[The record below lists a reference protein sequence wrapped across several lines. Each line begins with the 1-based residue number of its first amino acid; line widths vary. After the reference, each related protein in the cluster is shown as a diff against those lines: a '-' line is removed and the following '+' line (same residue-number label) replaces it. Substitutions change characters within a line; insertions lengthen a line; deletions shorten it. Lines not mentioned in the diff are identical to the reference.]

1 MKKLLILLF
10 LIIGYSTYSQTDNS
24 QFIRFT
30 NNIIFADSVRMDS
43 LNGSGTILRIDE
55 NGYLYRNTGT
65 SVDTIVIGQVTN
77 LRQALDSLAL
87 TVDSNFNL
95 SGTNFLSLND
105 SIWVEYIMA
114 TDVIKANNLEVFK
127 NGATYLDVYSL
138 DGGRA
143 RIRIN
148 ELSTGDRISDILF
161 FSDDSL
167 SYGTRIR
174 RSGGANS
181 DFAIHNQGSGKIIL
195 TGGSGTDGIRVNQD
209 GSVEVS
215 QQYTLPTS
223 DGSANQVIK
232 TDGSGVL
239 SFTNV
244 QSPLTAG
251 TNITISNDTISSTG
265 GSDADWTINGNYIYN
280 ASDSIG
286 IGTVT
291 PSSPLDVKGFAQVT
305 SSTTYAF
312 TAQNSLTGTAGR
324 FVSSN
329 GSGIEITSNQSL
341 GYGIRLNEY
350 EVDSISN
357 DATLA
362 GNDAE
367 DLVTEQAVKG
377 YVDNAILNDTRVSWA
392 ADVDTSARVDGFVL
406 KWNAGAGTHYYDTAG
421 TGGGGSTYFRGQG
434 LTLSANTFAIGDDSV
449 TTAMLQDDAVTY
461 SKIQNVGGNSVLARA
476 ASGSGNLSEVSLS
489 TSQLLGRGSSGNI
502 SAISLSG
509 LTMNGTTLSATNTG
523 DITAV
528 SAGNGLTGG
537 GSSGAVTVTM
547 GTPST
552 LTGSSTNSV
561 GTSTHAH
568 QLDFGTFKSNSY
580 GFFLDTTR
588 TTGEFLVD
596 SGIGITTEEKVI
608 LFTMSGEA
616 DSVLLGSGY
625 FTMSARVVIN
635 AVNNDTLSG
644 VQNVSP
650 NLPKYT
656 IKAYLVNDVQT
667 LGSVISGEKIELRT
681 ARVIDMFTA
690 IKNGESTA
698 EGIIT
703 MTMNTN
709 PTKFRLTDGYFVAV
723 TISATY
729 GGVVDYVKHED
740 ASMVIEKANDYNS
753 SREQI
758 FD

>member
-1 MKKLLILLF
+1 MLIV
-10 LIIGYSTYSQTDNS
+10 GYSAYSQTDNN

-43 LNGSGTILRIDE
+43 LTGSGTVLRIDE

-65 SVDTIVIGQVTN
+65 NVDTIVIGQV
-77 LRQALDSLAL
+77 LGLQDSLNARQVNI
-87 TVDSNFNL
+87 TTDSNFVL
-95 SGTNFLSLND
+95 SAVGKLDLND
-105 SIWVEYIMA
+105 TIWVEVGKFIDEVQIVNSAPRIYMQDNNA
-114 TDVIKANNLEVFK
+114 SANNKDIQMSLEA
-127 NGATYLDVYSL
+127 GELRLQYLNDAGS
-138 DGGRA
+138 G
-143 RIRIN
+143 
-148 ELSTGDRISDILF
+148 SGDYALF
-161 FSDDSL
+161 N
-167 SYGTRIR
+167 
-174 RSGGANS
+174 RSGNNML
-181 DFAIHNQGSGKIIL
+181 DFSLYDNAVSTITLKN
-195 TGGSGTDGIRVNQD
+195 SGTGVFEDTVRSGQLKAAGVL
-209 GSVEVS
+209 
-215 QQYTLPTS
+215 YPTS
-223 DGSANQVIK
+223 DGTNGQVL
-232 TDGSGVL
+232 TTNGSGVATF
-239 SFTNV
+239 SDIV
-244 QSPLTAG
+244 SPLIAG

-265 GSDADWTINGNYIYN
+265 GSDADWTVNGNYVYN

-305 SSTTYAF
+305 SATTYAF

-324 FVSSN
+324 FVASN

-341 GYGIRLNEY
+341 GYGIRLNDY

-421 TGGGGSTYFRGQG
+421 TGGGGSTYFAGDG
-434 LTLSANTFAIGDDSV
+434 LSLAANVFSIGTDSV
-449 TTAMLQDDAVTY
+449 KRYMIQDTAISYA
-461 SKIQNVGGNSVLARA
+461 KIQRVSPHSVLARVA
-476 ASGSGNLSEVSLS
+476 GTDGTLSEVSLG
-489 TSQLLGRGSSGNI
+489 TSELLGRGSSGNI
-502 SAISLSG
+502 APITLGAG
-509 LTMNGTTLSATNTG
+509 LTITGTSLSATNTG

-552 LTGSSTNSV
+552 LTGSTTNSV

-588 TTGEFLVD
+588 TTGDFLSD
-596 SGIGITTEEKVI
+596 SGISITTEEKVI
-608 LFTMSGEA
+608 LFTMSEDA
-616 DSVLLGSGY
+616 DSVLLGNGY

-635 AVNNDTLSG
+635 AVNSDTLSG
-644 VQNVSP
+644 VATITP
-650 NLPKYT
+650 LPKYT
-656 IKAYLVNDVQT
+656 VKAYLVDDVQT
-667 LGSVISGEKIELRT
+667 LGRVISGSKTELRT

-698 EGIIT
+698 DGTLT

-709 PTKFRLTDGYFVAV
+709 PTKFRITDGFFVAV

-740 ASMVIEKANDYNS
+740 ASMVIEKANDYDAA
-753 SREQI
+753 REQV